1 MFDKRLFKVSIS
13 MYIKWILKQK
23 NPITRRNIQYI
34 FSLATSKDLNYINQ
48 SLFASLK
55 TKKIPNLNAKLFLE
69 QIANKSENLEANLN
83 TMFKNIRGSKEYWNK
98 IRSNLRIM
106 NEKLGPATFFLTFS
120 CAEYF
125 WHEFIKFFQKMNPDI
140 PIDKNTDFSELFHLD
155 PICATIFF
163 EKRWQSFLNE
173 IILNK
178 EGPFGEVNNYFYRIE
193 YQVYFKINYII
204 NFNIF
209 NFKIRVAVCHIFI

>member
-106 NEKLGPATFFLTFS
+106 NEKLGPATFFLTFG
-120 CAEYF
+120 
-125 WHEFIKFFQKMNPDI
+125 
-140 PIDKNTDFSELFHLD
+140 
-155 PICATIFF
+155 
-163 EKRWQSFLNE
+163 
-173 IILNK
+173 
-178 EGPFGEVNNYFYRIE
+178 GP
-193 YQVYFKINYII
+193 
-204 NFNIF
+204 
-209 NFKIRVAVCHIFI
+209 